1 MADPTASGASDVSVD
16 DALSD
21 EPPAPGPGPD
31 GAAGEIVH
39 EVAAL
44 RASVESLATI
54 PSRLDA
60 VISSIE
66 KEHERA
72 AFRESVIDRLHAE
85 NQQLRRGELEAL
97 LEPVRGGLFRVHDMA
112 RRAATQCRAADPAGA
127 QLLDAVADEAAD
139 VLLNVGVER
148 FDAVPGELFDPARH
162 RQVGVAAADEGV
174 PVGTVTASR
183 AAGFT
188 AGAKVIRKANVV
200 VARHTAVVP
209 APAVE
214 PDTEGQR

>member
-1 MADPTASGASDVSVD
+1 MDAVLSGES
-16 DALSD
+16 
-21 EPPAPGPGPD
+21 PAPDPGPHD
-31 GAAGEIVH
+31 AAGQIVH

-60 VISSIE
+60 LVVSIE
-66 KEHERA
+66 KEHQRA
-72 AFRESVIDRLHAE
+72 AFRESVIDRLHTE

-112 RRAATQCRAADPAGA
+112 RRAAAQCRATEPAGA

-139 VLLNVGVER
+139 VLLSVGVER

-162 RQVGVAAADEGV
+162 RQVGVAAADDKL
-174 PVGTVTASR
+174 PHGTVTTSR

-188 AGAKVIRKANVV
+188 AGVKVVRKASVV
-200 VARHTAVVP
+200 VARHP
-209 APAVE
+209 ADAQPPAVE
-214 PDTEGQR
+214 PGGEG